1 SCVTME
7 NCRGTEEK
15 EKTINIYKREETGT
29 DRFSLTD
36 QYTVPHRER
45 DRCSPKN
52 ESPPLQPLKSH
63 CLNHS
68 LP

>member
-1 SCVTME
+1 ME
-7 NCRGTEEK
+7 KHTKVVCEK

-29 DRFSLTD
+29 ARFSLTD

-63 CLNHS
+63 CLNPS